1 MKAIHFLTILL
12 AAGILFTGC
21 RPESYDP
28 VGNANDNLI
37 AISGV
42 WKLTKV
48 TQTDAESQRKGFPYA
63 VEDITSLFSY
73 STLQLT
79 FNVTSGAPGTF
90 AINNG
95 SAPPITAI
103 TSGTWKVDD
112 IKAPKV
118 ITLVNGAVTETM
130 TLGAYP
136 NSVSSKLKV
145 KVTRTDVATNKLL
158 IVYDYEFTR

>member
-12 AAGILFTGC
+12 VTGLLFTGC
-21 RPESYDP
+21 RPDSYSPLGD
-28 VGNANDNLI
+28 VSDNMT
-37 AISGV
+37 AISGT

-48 TQTDAESQRKGFPYA
+48 TQTDVESQRKGFPYA

-79 FNVTSGAPGTF
+79 FNLTSGAPGAFT
-90 AINNG
+90 INNG
-95 SAPPITAI
+95 SAPPITTI

-112 IKAPKV
+112 AKAPKV
-118 ITLVNGAVTETM
+118 ISLVNGATTETM

-136 NSVSSKLKV
+136 NAVSSKLKV